1 MNRMM
6 ANTEMGANTR
16 IGAKTGKTGR
26 DQKPGREGLRIFRFF
41 KKNKFNPLG
50 W

>member
-1 MNRMM
+1 MDRMM

-26 DQKPGREGLRIFRFF
+26 DQKPGREGLRISR
-41 KKNKFNPLG
+41 KISFNPLPH
-50 W
+50 